1 MVSSFQVFPV
11 YFNNSSL
18 YNVLYEMYELYIV
31 IASLF
36 LLQVFKP
43 LSFCNEQE
51 VGIPFTYSFNLRQY
65 IFFHLQVERRAKNP
79 KLMHI
84 YQTIMSLIEK
94 EERCIENVR
103 ISEQEVCLM
112 ITPMCLIFCCFNNNV
127 ISTCVLYRLYCVV
140 CIVYAEN

>member
-18 YNVLYEMYELYIV
+18 YNVLFEMYEFYIA

-43 LSFCNEQE
+43 LSCCNEQE
-51 VGIPFTYSFNLRQY
+51 VGLPSTYSVNPRQD
-65 IFFHLQVERRAKNP
+65 IFILLFTTTALCHLQVERRAKNP

-112 ITPMCLIFCCFNNNV
+112 TTPMCLIFLLFQ
-127 ISTCVLYRLYCVV
+127 
-140 CIVYAEN
+140 